1 MNIVLILFYPPNFS
15 VPPPPRV
22 CTIENADLTE
32 LCLEQIG
39 FPSSSLR
46 TGQEGR
52 PDQGCWAAVFGTWQ
66 IPT

>member
-1 MNIVLILFYPPNFS
+1 MNIVLILFYLPNFS
-15 VPPPPRV
+15 VCPHRV
-22 CTIENADLTE
+22 CMIENADLTE
-32 LCLEQIG
+32 LCLEQIC

-52 PDQGCWAAVFGTWQ
+52 PDQGCWAAVFGTRQ